1 MAARHHYELGRNA
14 SAQIYSPAQRLA
26 SHSFVRRSQAS
37 VRLPGLASRDGWKID
52 RYHAAALHPMA
63 CVAMSIADLASH
75 IIVAMETPY
84 TVGAVMP

>member
-1 MAARHHYELGRNA
+1 MAATHHDELGPNA
-14 SAQIYSPAQRLA
+14 SVHIYSPARQLA

-37 VRLPGLASRDGWKID
+37 FRLPGLASREGSKID

-63 CVAMSIADLASH
+63 CVVRSIADLASH

-84 TVGAVMP
+84 TFGAGMP

>member
-1 MAARHHYELGRNA
+1 MAATHHYELGPNA
-14 SAQIYSPAQRLA
+14 SAQIYSLAQRLA
-26 SHSFVRRSQAS
+26 PHSFVRRSQAS
-37 VRLPGLASRDGWKID
+37 VRLPGLASRDAWKID
-52 RYHAAALHPMA
+52 RRHAAALHPMA